1 MTALVCAAM
10 VVPAGVLSVV
20 TAVYIST
27 ASLMMT
33 VAEGEGFGRGLAFLL
48 RGECLDLDAQTLS
61 DAKSYGCNANNVL
74 CYTICFKLICHA

>member
-1 MTALVCAAM
+1 MTALVCVAM

-27 ASLMMT
+27 VSHMMT
-33 VAEGEGFGRGLAFLL
+33 VAEGEDFGRGLAFLL
-48 RGECLDLDAQTLS
+48 HGECLGLNAQTLS

-74 CYTICFKLICHA
+74 CYTML